1 MNNQQVRKWL
11 IVGLCLL
18 PIIIFFSL
26 KFGAV
31 TIGWEDFL
39 NHLGKRVMEMIMKL
53 LLILDFLEF

>member
-31 TIGWEDFL
+31 TIGWEDFFKIIL
-39 NHLGKRVMEMIMKL
+39 KRVMEMIMKL